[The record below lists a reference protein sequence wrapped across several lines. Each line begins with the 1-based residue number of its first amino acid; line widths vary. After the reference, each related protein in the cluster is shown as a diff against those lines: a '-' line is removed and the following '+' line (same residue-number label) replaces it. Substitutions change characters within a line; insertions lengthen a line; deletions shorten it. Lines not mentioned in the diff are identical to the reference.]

1 MTQTT
6 PEIGKS
12 IHAGGVMTN
21 YHEAG
26 SGTPVILIHGSGPGV
41 SAWANWRLA
50 IPFFSERLHV
60 FAYDQVGFGYS
71 ELPAQHAYGLGRWTE
86 HLLSFMQAVGIK
98 RAHLVGNSMGA
109 AVALAA
115 AVTHPEVVDRLVL
128 MGPMGVRFPIVEG
141 LDAVWGY
148 TPSISNMKRLLAIF
162 TYDHDRFVT
171 DELAELRYRAST
183 RRGMQDSF
191 SSMFPRPRQSGVD
204 ALAAYED
211 RLHEV
216 RADPA
221 RLRGRSPARPH
232 AAGLAAPTRQNRRGF
247 ARARRRAPHG
257 LSPRPG
263 PRGCRAISSISAHPR
278 V

>member
-50 IPFFSERLHV
+50 IPFLSERLHV

-86 HLLSFMQAVGIK
+86 HLLSFMQAVGIM

-115 AVTHPEVVDRLVL
+115 AVTHPELVDRLVL
-128 MGPMGVRFPIVEG
+128 MGPMGVRFPITEG

-171 DELAELRYRAST
+171 DESAELRYRASI
-183 RRGMQDSF
+183 RLGMQGSF
-191 SSMFPRPRQSGVD
+191 SSMFPQPRQRGVD

-211 RLHEV
+211 RLHE
-216 RADPA
+216 
-221 RLRGRSPARPH
+221 LR
-232 AAGLAAPTRQNRRGF
+232 APTLIVHGREDQVIPLVSSQKLLQVLDNAQLHIFGHCGHWTQIEHPKAFNRLVRDFLTEG
-247 ARARRRAPHG
+247 AA
-257 LSPRPG
+257 
-263 PRGCRAISSISAHPR
+263 
-278 V
+278 

>member
-12 IHAGGVMTN
+12 VRAGGVMTN

-26 SGTPVILIHGSGPGV
+26 RGTPVILIHGSGPGV
-41 SAWANWRLA
+41 SAWANWRFA
-50 IPFFSERLHV
+50 IPYLSERLHV

-71 ELPAQHAYGLGRWTE
+71 ELPAQYSYGMERWTE

-109 AVALAA
+109 AVALSA
-115 AVTHPEVVDRLVL
+115 AVTRPEVVDRLVL
-128 MGPMGVRFPIVEG
+128 MGAMGVRFPITEG

-183 RRGMQDSF
+183 RPGMQESF
-191 SSMFPRPRQSGVD
+191 SSMFPQPRQRSVD
-204 ALAAYED
+204 DLAAYED
-211 RLHEV
+211 HLH
-216 RADPA
+216 D
-221 RLRGRSPARPH
+221 LR
-232 AAGLAAPTRQNRRGF
+232 APTLIVHGREDQVIPLLSSQKLLRVLDNAQFHVFGHCGHWTQIEHPAAFNRLVRDFLTEGTE
-247 ARARRRAPHG
+247 
-257 LSPRPG
+257 
-263 PRGCRAISSISAHPR
+263 
-278 V
+278 

>member
-6 PEIGKS
+6 PELGKS
-12 IHAGGVMTN
+12 IRAGGVMTN

-50 IPFFSERLHV
+50 IPHLSERLHV

-71 ELPAQHAYGLGRWTE
+71 ELPAQQSYGLGRWTE

-98 RAHLVGNSMGA
+98 RAHLLGNSMGA

-115 AVTHPEVVDRLVL
+115 AVTDPEVVDRLVL
-128 MGPMGVRFPIVEG
+128 MSPMGVRFPITEG
-141 LDAVWGY
+141 LDSVWGY
-148 TPSISNMKRLLAIF
+148 IPSISNMKRLLAIF

-171 DELAELRYRAST
+171 DGLAELRYKASL
-183 RRGMQDSF
+183 RPGMQESF
-191 SSMFPRPRQSGVD
+191 SSMFPQPRQRGVD

-211 RLHEV
+211 RLRE
-216 RADPA
+216 
-221 RLRGRSPARPH
+221 LR
-232 AAGLAAPTRQNRRGF
+232 APTLIV
-247 ARARRRAPHG
+247 HG
-257 LSPRPG
+257 REDQVIPL
-263 PRGCRAISSISAHPR
+263 ISSQKLLQVLDIAQLHVFGHCGHWTQIERPKAFNR
-278 V
+278 LVRDFLTEGTE

>member
-12 IHAGGVMTN
+12 IRAGGVMTN

-26 SGTPVILIHGSGPGV
+26 RGTPVILIHGSGPGV
-41 SAWANWRLA
+41 SAWANWRFA
-50 IPFFSERLHV
+50 IPHLSERLHV
-60 FAYDQVGFGYS
+60 IAYDQVGFGYS
-71 ELPAQHAYGLGRWTE
+71 ELPAQHVYGLERWTE

-109 AVALAA
+109 AVALSA
-115 AVTHPEVVDRLVL
+115 AVTRPEVVDRLVL
-128 MGPMGVRFPIVEG
+128 MGPKGVRFPITEG

-171 DELAELRYRAST
+171 NELAELRYRAST
-183 RRGMQDSF
+183 RPGMQESF
-191 SSMFPRPRQSGVD
+191 SSMFPQPRQLGVD

-211 RLHEV
+211 HLH
-216 RADPA
+216 D
-221 RLRGRSPARPH
+221 L
-232 AAGLAAPTRQNRRGF
+232 
-247 ARARRRAPHG
+247 RAPALIVHG
-257 LSPRPG
+257 REDQVIPLLSSQKLLRVLDNAQLHVFG
-263 PRGCRAISSISAHPR
+263 HCGHWTQIEHPAAFNR
-278 V
+278 LVRDFLTEAAA